1 MIRANKVKT
10 MTKAAIFE
18 KKEARGA
25 LAINRFF
32 RGDYVIYG
40 MIKSAISLTIAFV
53 LAVGMWV
60 IYHAEELMT
69 EKSVADLFALGMRGI
84 KMYAVALVVF
94 LLISLVVYCIRY
106 QNAQKRLKGYRSQ
119 LRKLAK
125 SYQDEAAAKEKIL

>member
-1 MIRANKVKT
+1 MIRPNKVKT
-10 MTKAAIFE
+10 MTRAAIFE

-32 RGDYVIYG
+32 RVDYVVYG
-40 MIKSAISLTIAFV
+40 MIKSAISLTIAFA

-69 EKSVADLFALGMRGI
+69 EKSVADLFALGKQGVI
-84 KMYAVALVVF
+84 LYVAALVLF
-94 LLISLVVYCIRY
+94 LLISLVVYCVRY
-106 QNAQKRLKGYRSQ
+106 QRAQKRLKGYRSQ

-125 SYQDEAAAKEKIL
+125 AYQDEASAKEKML

>member
-10 MTKAAIFE
+10 MTRAAMFE

-25 LAINRFF
+25 LAVNRFF

-40 MIKSAISLTIAFV
+40 MIKSAISITIAFA

-69 EKSVADLFALGMRGI
+69 EKSVADLFALGKQGVI
-84 KMYAVALVVF
+84 LYIVTLIVF
-94 LLISLVVYCIRY
+94 LLISLVVFCVRY
-106 QNAQKRLKGYRSQ
+106 QRAQKRLKGYRSN
-119 LRKLAK
+119 LRRLAK
-125 SYQDEAAAKEKIL
+125 SYQDETAAKGKML

>member
-10 MTKAAIFE
+10 MTRAAVFE
-18 KKEARGA
+18 KKEGRGA

-40 MIKSAISLTIAFV
+40 LIKSAISLTIAFC
-53 LAVGMWV
+53 LAIGMWV

-69 EKSVADLFALGMRGI
+69 EKSVADLFALGKQGVF
-84 KMYAVALVVF
+84 MYVAVLVFF
-94 LLISLVVYCIRY
+94 LLISLAVYCVRY
-106 QNAQKRLKGYRSQ
+106 HKAQHKLKGYRSQ

-125 SYQDEAAAKEKIL
+125 SYQDEASAKEKML

>member
-10 MTKAAIFE
+10 MTRAAMFE

-25 LAINRFF
+25 LAVNRFF

-40 MIKSAISLTIAFV
+40 MIKSAISITVAFA

-69 EKSVADLFALGMRGI
+69 EKSVADLFALGKQGVF
-84 KMYAVALVVF
+84 MYVAVLVFF
-94 LLISLVVYCIRY
+94 LLISLAVYCVRY
-106 QNAQKRLKGYRSQ
+106 YKAQHKLKGYRSQ

-125 SYQDEAAAKEKIL
+125 SYQDEASAKEKML

>member
-10 MTKAAIFE
+10 MTRAAIFE
-18 KKEARGA
+18 KREARGA

-32 RGDYVIYG
+32 RNDYVVYG
-40 MIKSAISLTIAFV
+40 LIKSAISLTIAFG

-69 EKSVADLFALGMRGI
+69 EKSVEDLFELGKQGVI
-84 KMYAVALVVF
+84 LYVAALVLF
-94 LLISLVVYCIRY
+94 LLISLIVYFVRY
-106 QNAQKRLKGYRSQ
+106 QKAQNRLTGYRSQ

-125 SYQDEAAAKEKIL
+125 SYQDEASAKEKLL

>member
-10 MTKAAIFE
+10 MTRAAIFE
-18 KKEARGA
+18 KREERGA
-25 LAINRFF
+25 LAVNRFF

-40 MIKSAISLTIAFV
+40 MIKSAISLTIAFF

-69 EKSVADLFALGMRGI
+69 EKSVADLFALGKQGVMLYV
-84 KMYAVALVVF
+84 MALVAF
-94 LLISLVVYCIRY
+94 LVISLVVYCVRY
-106 QNAQKRLKGYRSQ
+106 EKAQKRLKGYRGH

-125 SYQDEAAAKEKIL
+125 AYQDEASAKEKML

>member
-10 MTKAAIFE
+10 MTRAAMFE

-25 LAINRFF
+25 LAVNRFF
-32 RGDYVIYG
+32 QGDYVIYG
-40 MIKSAISLTIAFV
+40 MIKSAISITVAFA

-69 EKSVADLFALGMRGI
+69 EKSVADLFALGKQGVF
-84 KMYAVALVVF
+84 MYVAVLVFF
-94 LLISLVVYCIRY
+94 LLISLAVYCVRY
-106 QNAQKRLKGYRSQ
+106 QKAQHKLKGYRSQ

-125 SYQDEAAAKEKIL
+125 SYQDEASAKEKML

>member
-10 MTKAAIFE
+10 MTRAAMFE

-25 LAINRFF
+25 LAVNLFF
-32 RGDYVIYG
+32 QGDYVIYG
-40 MIKSAISLTIAFV
+40 MIKSAISITVAFA

-69 EKSVADLFALGMRGI
+69 EKSVADLFALGKQGVF
-84 KMYAVALVVF
+84 MYVAVLVFF
-94 LLISLVVYCIRY
+94 LLISLAVYCVRY
-106 QNAQKRLKGYRSQ
+106 HKAQHKLKGYRSQ

-125 SYQDEAAAKEKIL
+125 SYQDEASAKEKML

>member
-10 MTKAAIFE
+10 MTRAAMFE
-18 KKEARGA
+18 NKEARGA
-25 LAINRFF
+25 LAVNRFF

-40 MIKSAISLTIAFV
+40 MIKSAISITIAFA

-69 EKSVADLFALGMRGI
+69 EKSVADLFALG
-84 KMYAVALVVF
+84 KQCVFMYAAVLILF
-94 LLISLVVYCIRY
+94 LLISLAVYCVRY
-106 QNAQKRLKGYRSQ
+106 QKAQHKLKGYRSQ

-125 SYQDEAAAKEKIL
+125 SYQDEASAREKML